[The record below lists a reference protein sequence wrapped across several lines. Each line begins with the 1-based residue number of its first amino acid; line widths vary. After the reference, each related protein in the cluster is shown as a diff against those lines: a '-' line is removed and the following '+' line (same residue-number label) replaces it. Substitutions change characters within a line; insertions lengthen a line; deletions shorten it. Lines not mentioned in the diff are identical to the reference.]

1 MWLLFYITYL
11 CKHYTY
17 RHFYL
22 NKNTNKHTHT
32 GLSAHL
38 CSQTAASVD
47 RDTEFRLE
55 SVHDYYP
62 WHYAI
67 PLHNEIRLRHR
78 KILQVCD
85 MKGKFSPLWV
95 VEGFMVQTAECSWF
109 TKSVASFP
117 YFKPTKLADDLQC
130 SVLVCMS
137 QNHVNDVSSKS
148 KAQHW
153 HGITASPPL
162 QRLIAGFTCGNVVTW
177 SHRIGVT
184 FSTYNFEHFYLE
196 KKCIAN
202 QVIKIWTATTC
213 RAFAFETWWHHFLAR
228 APLQRGINLALG
240 AESRILSP
248 SERARL

>member
-1 MWLLFYITYL
+1 
-11 CKHYTY
+11 
-17 RHFYL
+17 
-22 NKNTNKHTHT
+22 
-32 GLSAHL
+32 
-38 CSQTAASVD
+38 
-47 RDTEFRLE
+47 
-55 SVHDYYP
+55 
-62 WHYAI
+62 
-67 PLHNEIRLRHR
+67 
-78 KILQVCD
+78 
-85 MKGKFSPLWV
+85 
-95 VEGFMVQTAECSWF
+95 MVQTAECSWF

-130 SVLVCMS
+130 SVLVYMS

-213 RAFAFETWWHHFLAR
+213 RAFAFDTRDLMTSFFGACTFAQGHKSSFRCWKSHFVSFGKSQALDLSSYFHPADGSSFLFNTKR
-228 APLQRGINLALG
+228 VVTLGKTLLCISVFFINCNVTL
-240 AESRILSP
+240 
-248 SERARL
+248 